1 MKKKHL
7 IFMWLLFLFFGVVG
21 WEWISLT
28 SPEIALVLPAPS
40 SIVATLI
47 SRFDRLFFHAQIT
60 FHEMIASL
68 FIALVATLPLVW
80 AMVTFRSVSSAV
92 QVLFI
97 LFQSVPTFC
106 LAPLLVMWFGWNSMT
121 IIIPSSLMMLFPL
134 TVSIYKGLGA
144 PEVTYFDYFRLN
156 EATRWQVFT
165 KLQLPF
171 ALPYFFSGLRIAL
184 TISGIGALVGE
195 WVAGN
200 AGLGVLMIESRQS
213 MDFEMTFAALSLLS
227 VMTVGLYLLGIFF
240 ENRCWDMYRAI
251 SSLFRVRAMH
261 LCACAALLGS
271 FTSCQREEKPE
282 AQNKAVNLMLDW
294 MPNPDHVPL
303 YVGQKLSFF
312 ADENI
317 NLNLVKP
324 TSCDPLQPLAS
335 KQMDLVISYFPR
347 TIAACVKGVGF
358 TIIGKLIQEP
368 LDCMVVLE
376 DGKIKNPCD
385 LSGHTIGFSDCHF
398 TSAYLDMIL
407 SEQTNTPVK
416 KQNVNFD
423 LVTALATKQVDA
435 IYGAAWN
442 VEPEQLATMGF
453 RARFFVVS
461 EFGVPPYDELIF
473 VARSGTRCAE
483 ADFIERFD
491 RAMQKSI
498 DYCLEHPQDAFE
510 IYMAQNPDKGP
521 KTRIWEERS
530 WRRTLPVL
538 ARSQKFSEKR
548 VKAFITWSLSKGLI
562 TVEPEIDR
570 TIAVLKS

>member
-1 MKKKHL
+1 
-7 IFMWLLFLFFGVVG
+7 MWFLFIFFGMCA
-21 WEWISLT
+21 WEWVSKN
-28 SPEIALVLPAPS
+28 SRDIALVLPAPS
-40 SIVATLI
+40 SIAHTLI
-47 SRFDRLFFHAQIT
+47 FRFDRLFFHASIT
-60 FHEMIASL
+60 FHEMTASL
-68 FIALVATLPLVW
+68 LIALVATLPLVW
-80 AMVTFRSVSSAV
+80 AMVTFPSVSSAV
-92 QVLFI
+92 GILFI
-97 LFQSVPTFC
+97 IFQSVPTFC

-134 TVSIYKGLGA
+134 TVSIYKGLHA
-144 PEVTYFDYFRLN
+144 PLATYFDYFRLN
-156 EATRWQVFT
+156 KATGWQIFT

-171 ALPYFFSGLRIAL
+171 ALPYFFAGLRIAL

-213 MDFEMTFAALSLLS
+213 MDFEMTFAALSMLS
-227 VMTVGLYLLGIFF
+227 VMTIGLYLVGIFF

-251 SSLFRVRAMH
+251 CSVFRAKRATATLVAAGSLFVA
-261 LCACAALLGS
+261 
-271 FTSCQREEKPE
+271 TSCQHEEKPE
-282 AQNKAVNLMLDW
+282 AKTGVVNLMLDW

-303 YVGQKLSFF
+303 YVGQKLAFF

-317 NLNLVKP
+317 ELNLVKP
-324 TSCDPLQPLAS
+324 TSCDPLQPLAT

-347 TIAACVKGVGF
+347 TITACVKGVGVK
-358 TIIGKLIQEP
+358 IIGKLIQEP
-368 LDCMVVLE
+368 LDCIVVLE
-376 DGKIKNPCD
+376 EGTIKNPCD
-385 LSGHTIGFSDCHF
+385 LSGRTIGFSDSHF

-407 SEQTNTPVK
+407 AEQTNSPIK

-453 RARFFVVS
+453 RTRFFVVS

-473 VARSGTRCAE
+473 VARAGSKCGD

-521 KTRIWEERS
+521 KTRIWEERA
-530 WRRTLPVL
+530 WRRTLSVL
-538 ARSQKFSEKR
+538 ARSQQFSEKR
-548 VKAFITWSLSKGLI
+548 VKDFIAWSLAKGLI
-562 TVEPEIDR
+562 TQEPEIEH
-570 TIAVLKS
+570 TIAALK